1 MAALADSHNLN
12 DWVETPMEQP
22 SPPAVGAKDLRD
34 LVGVSRNPVVA
45 FLQKQAAPSA
55 PRPEGSPSIVS
66 SESATSSV
74 GSAMAAATH
83 AFETLKQF
91 EPSDYV
97 RWISEYL
104 KYRLG
109 PKHVF
114 LTYDGKQPAHGI
126 YALTSDEPEIRIGLG
141 GDWGTGTDEA
151 HRVAKLLCEFDPHF
165 TVHLGDVY
173 FVGDASE
180 VKENFLGLQRP
191 GCQYT
196 PCKWP
201 LGSKAGFALNGNHE
215 MYARGVAYFDEILPM
230 MGEVVD
236 SRPQGQKASYFCLK
250 NDDWCI
256 LGLDTG
262 YNSIGT
268 PLVEYVFSPDASL
281 PQEIVDWLQAIA
293 GSIQDQGI
301 IILSHHQVLSVYDS
315 CFTKQADQ
323 IFSILKR
330 PVLWFWGH
338 EHRLMIYDAYTDPN
352 GRWPTVT
359 GRCIGHA
366 GMPID
371 LPGKQKSGSM
381 GTAEYVDKRLYKND
395 ERLHVGMNGFVRLKM
410 TGDALKV
417 EYVDIHDMLVF
428 EETFKSVQG
437 AVSRTGSVNYLL
449 ARP

>member
-1 MAALADSHNLN
+1 
-12 DWVETPMEQP
+12 MEQP

-34 LVGVSRNPVVA
+34 LKGVSRNPVVA
-45 FLQKQAAPSA
+45 FLQKQAVPPAPRPKDAPSIPPSA
-55 PRPEGSPSIVS
+55 P
-66 SESATSSV
+66 AASSV
-74 GSAMAAATH
+74 ASAIAEAKQ

-91 EPSDYV
+91 ETSDYA
-97 RWISEYL
+97 RWIGEYL

-109 PKHVF
+109 PKHAF
-114 LTYDGKQPAHGI
+114 LTYDGKQPVNGI

-151 HRVAKLLCEFDPHF
+151 HRVATLLSEFDPHY

-173 FVGDASE
+173 FVGDTGE
-180 VKENFLGLQRP
+180 VRENFLGLQRP

-215 MYARGVAYFDEILPM
+215 MYARGIAYFDEILPM

-236 SRPQGQKASYFCLK
+236 GQPQGQKASYFCLK
-250 NDDWCI
+250 NDDWCV

-281 PQEIVDWLQAIA
+281 PQEIVDWLLAIA
-293 GSIQDQGI
+293 GSIQGQSI
-301 IILSHHQVLSVYDS
+301 IILTHHQVLSVYDS

-323 IFSILKR
+323 ILSILKR

-338 EHRLMIYDAYTDPN
+338 EHRLIIYDAYTDPN
-352 GRWPTVT
+352 GKWPAIM

-371 LPGKQKSGSM
+371 LPGKLKSGSI
-381 GTAEYVDKRLYKND
+381 GKAEYVDKRLYNND
-395 ERLHVGMNGFVRLKM
+395 EKLHVGMNGFVRLKM
-410 TGDALKV
+410 TGDTLAV
-417 EYVDIHDMLVF
+417 EYVDIHNTLIF
-428 EETFKSVQG
+428 EETFKSMQG
-437 AVSRTGSVNYLL
+437 AVSRTGSTNHLL
-449 ARP
+449 VRP